1 MKWKSEIGEINL
13 QNVFEDISLTTNDFK
28 LGNFQYKLLH
38 RILLTNV

>member
-28 LGNFQYKLLH
+28 LGNVQYKLLH